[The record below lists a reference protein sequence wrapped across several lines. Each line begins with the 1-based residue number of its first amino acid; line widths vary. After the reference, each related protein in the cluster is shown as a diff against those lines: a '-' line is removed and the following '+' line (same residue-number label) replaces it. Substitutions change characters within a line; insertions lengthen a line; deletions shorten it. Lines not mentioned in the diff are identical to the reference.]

1 MISLHE
7 PEITEKDQKT
17 VLKSL
22 RSGWVSITG
31 RGKFVKKFEDKI
43 SKFCKVKYVLATNS
57 GTSSL
62 QI

>member
-1 MISLHE
+1 MSLKLRKK
-7 PEITEKDQKT
+7 IKKT

-22 RSGWVSITG
+22 RSGWVSISCQ
-31 RGKFVKKFEDKI
+31 GKFVKKFEDKI